1 MRERVT
7 IAAPDG
13 AVKQLDMPDGTRY
26 SARGGGM
33 YDVHPAHAKYVKDIG
48 GFVPNVGPT
57 ILAGPR
63 CPGCGFASYFAKCS
77 RCGADRR
84 EAPIAVR
91 PQDLSPQARV
101 AVFGSAGHLPTR
113 ELTMRA
119 ALGRIAQAA
128 RVVSG

>member
-33 YDVHPAHAKYVKDIG
+33 YDVHPLHAKYVKDIG
-48 GFVPNVGPT
+48 GFMPNVGPT
-57 ILAGPR
+57 VLTGPR

-77 RCGADRR
+77 RCGIDRR
-84 EAPIAVR
+84 EVGMKTINEQRAEIGLP
-91 PQDLSPQARV
+91 RV
-101 AVFGSAGHLPTR
+101 VVFGSSEGSPDSAV
-113 ELTMRA
+113 A
-119 ALGRIAQAA
+119 VALRNVAQAA
-128 RVVSG
+128 RVVTG

>member
-26 SARGGGM
+26 TARGGGM
-33 YDVHPAHAKYVKDIG
+33 YDVHPLHAKYVKGIG

-57 ILAGPR
+57 VLTGPR

-77 RCGADRR
+77 RCGTDRR
-84 EAPIAVR
+84 EQPIAPISASLPPMHLSDALQCVGREYVR
-91 PQDLSPQARV
+91 LR
-101 AVFGSAGHLPTR
+101 
-113 ELTMRA
+113 RA
-119 ALGRIAQAA
+119 EGGLR
-128 RVVSG
+128 